1 MAILKI
7 IPNITN
13 RDNECFKIYLS
24 EVSKLSKDGN
34 LSKEEEKTLMLR
46 YKNGDEGAKTEL
58 IHRNLR
64 FVISVANKFQNC
76 NLPFSDLVNEGN
88 IGLIKAIERF
98 DPNRDNKFISFAV
111 WGIFQRVSSFV
122 EDNSRS
128 IRIPKNI
135 LANIKKLNKLKAE
148 SLKEYSKIPSIE
160 ELSDIMGI
168 STDNIFFIESVVKPV
183 YSLDDFMN
191 NSEDTKSTFM
201 DFLSDE
207 ESELSDKILERS
219 ELSANIKNTLSE
231 LTNDERMVI
240 ELFYGFN
247 NDNSMTVTEISK
259 YLEISVSRITR
270 IKYIALKKL
279 KRMNGIKK
287 FKDYI

>member
-13 RDNECFKIYLS
+13 RDSECFKIYLS

-98 DPNRDNKFISFAV
+98 DPNRDNKFISYAV
-111 WGIFQRVSSFV
+111 WGIFQSVSSFV

-148 SLKEYSKIPSIE
+148 CLKEYSKTPSIE
-160 ELSDIMGI
+160 ELSDILGI
-168 STDNIFFIESVVKPV
+168 STDNILFIESVVKPV

-201 DFLSDE
+201 DFLSDQ

-219 ELSANIKNTLSE
+219 ELRVNIKNTLSE
-231 LTNDERMVI
+231 LTNEERSVI

-247 NDNSMTVTEISK
+247 NDNTMTVTEISK
-259 YLEISVSRITR
+259 YLEIPVYRITR
-270 IKYIALKKL
+270 IKYVALKKL
-279 KRMNGIKK
+279 KRKNSIKK